1 MFDAAHAVLALL
13 NTLIAAAQ
21 HSSVTIP
28 PIGC

>member
-1 MFDAAHAVLALL
+1 MFDAAHAVLSLL
-13 NTLIAAAQ
+13 NALFAAA